1 MWIYWSDHYLNGS
14 ISGESSHST
23 LNSAQT
29 RCHEI
34 GAICNGVKKTRN
46 GQYEL
51 IQNQDTPLESSAGT
65 NIWIKRAS
73 Y

>member
-1 MWIYWSDHYLNGS
+1 MWIYWSGHYLNGPVP
-14 ISGESSHST
+14 GESSHST
-23 LNSAQT
+23 LAAAQS

-34 GAICNGVKKTRN
+34 GAICNGVKYR
-46 GQYEL
+46 GSGYEL
-51 IQNQDTPLESSAGT
+51 IQKQDTPSASSAGT

>member
-1 MWIYWSDHYLNGS
+1 MWIYWSGHYLNNNVP
-14 ISGESSHST
+14 GESSHST
-23 LNSAQT
+23 LAAAQS

-34 GAICNGVKKTRN
+34 GAICNGVKYR
-46 GQYEL
+46 GSGYEL
-51 IQNQDTPLESSAGT
+51 IQKQDTPSASSSGT

>member
-1 MWIYWSDHYLNGS
+1 MWIYWSGHFLNGPVPN
-14 ISGESSHST
+14 EPTHST
-23 LNSAQT
+23 LAAAQS

-34 GAICNGVKKTRN
+34 GAICNGVKYR
-46 GQYEL
+46 GSYEL
-51 IQNQDTPLESSAGT
+51 VQKQDSPKESSSGT